1 MMLTIGQNI
10 KRLRRNVDMT
20 QEELAELLSI
30 SSQAVSRWET
40 GSALPDISLIPAI
53 VNLFGVTSDEL
64 LGIDVSQLQKQVAE
78 YKQKMDDL
86 YKHCQYS
93 EMLEL
98 ARRANREI
106 PNNMELKG
114 MLAFALNSNSNK
126 AENVDESIELYQEIL
141 EKSVDQKLRF
151 RAITALCSL
160 YAEKKD
166 NKEQALFYANLLPK
180 WNSQTAADLIR
191 RYRLLPDSEMERFYQ
206 IYIQT
211 ATNALSQGLFALSD
225 PNYYNSASTISV
237 PQKIELLKQ
246 ILQILK
252 IIYGEPLLSQNR
264 EFYEIN
270 RVIGCLYLLENK
282 TDQAMDYFEVAFAHA
297 KEYEKYH
304 DGDCYSSLSMKGFE
318 CDEHYLYDTT
328 AVQDML
334 DRFSRQ
340 SRYDCLREHP
350 RFQKL
355 MEELQNSVQGN

>member
-1 MMLTIGQNI
+1 MSTIGQNI
-10 KRLRRNVDMT
+10 KRLRKNVDMT

-64 LGIDVSQLQKQVAE
+64 LGIDVSQLQNQVAE

-114 MLAFALNSNSNK
+114 MLAFALNSNAEK

-151 RAITALCSL
+151 RAITALCRL

-180 WNSQTAADLIR
+180 WNSQTASDLIR

-211 ATNALSQGLFALSD
+211 ATNALSQGLFGLSD

-270 RVIGCLYLLENK
+270 RVIGCLYLLENN
-282 TDQAMDYFEVAFAHA
+282 TDQAMIFFEVALAHA
-297 KEYEKYH
+297 KEYDMYH
-304 DGDCYSSLSMKGFE
+304 DGSCYSSLAMKGFE
-318 CDEHYLYDTT
+318 CDEHYLYDNT
-328 AVQDML
+328 AVQDMFE
-334 DRFSRQ
+334 RFSTQ

-350 RFQKL
+350 RFQKI
-355 MEELQNSVQGN
+355 MEELQNNVRGN

>member
-114 MLAFALNSNSNK
+114 MLAFALNSNAEK

-151 RAITALCSL
+151 WAITALCRL

-180 WNSQTAADLIR
+180 WNSQTASDLIR

-206 IYIQT
+206 MYIQT

-270 RVIGCLYLLENK
+270 RVIGCLYLLENN
-282 TDQAMDYFEVAFAHA
+282 TDQAMIFFEVALAHA
-297 KEYEKYH
+297 KEYDMYH
-304 DGDCYSSLSMKGFE
+304 DGSCYSSLAMKGFE

-334 DRFSRQ
+334 HRFTTQ

-355 MEELQNSVQGN
+355 MEELQTGMK

>member
-1 MMLTIGQNI
+1 MSTIGQNI

-86 YKHCQYS
+86 YNHCQYS

-114 MLAFALNSNSNK
+114 MLAFALNSNAEK
-126 AENVDESIELYQEIL
+126 AENVDEAIELYQEIL

-180 WNSQTAADLIR
+180 WNFQTAADLIR
-191 RYRLLPDSEMERFYQ
+191 RYRLLPDNERERFYQ
-206 IYIQT
+206 MYIST
-211 ATNALSQGLFALSD
+211 ATTALSQGLFDLAD
-225 PNYYNSASTISV
+225 PNYYNSASTIPV

-246 ILQILK
+246 SLQILK
-252 IIYGEPLLSQNR
+252 VIYGDPLLSQNR

-270 RVIGCLYLLENK
+270 RVIGCLYLLENN
-282 TDQAMDYFEVAFAHA
+282 TDQAMNFFEVALAHA
-297 KEYEKYH
+297 KEYDMYH
-304 DGDCYSSLSMKGFE
+304 DGSCYSSLAMKGFE
-318 CDEHYLYDTT
+318 CDEHYLYDNT
-328 AVQDML
+328 AVQDMFE
-334 DRFSRQ
+334 RFYTQ

-350 RFQKL
+350 RFQKI
-355 MEELQNSVQGN
+355 MEELQNNVRGN

>member
-1 MMLTIGQNI
+1 MSTIGQNI
-10 KRLRRNVDMT
+10 KRLRKNVDMT

-64 LGIDVSQLQKQVAE
+64 LGIDVSQLQNQVAE

-114 MLAFALNSNSNK
+114 MLAFALNSNAEI

-151 RAITALCSL
+151 RAITALCRL

-180 WNSQTAADLIR
+180 WNSQTASDLIR

-225 PNYYNSASTISV
+225 PNYYNSASTIPV

-246 ILQILK
+246 SLQILK
-252 IIYGEPLLSQNR
+252 VIYGNPLLSQNR

-270 RVIGCLYLLENK
+270 RVIG
-282 TDQAMDYFEVAFAHA
+282 
-297 KEYEKYH
+297 
-304 DGDCYSSLSMKGFE
+304 
-318 CDEHYLYDTT
+318 
-328 AVQDML
+328 
-334 DRFSRQ
+334 
-340 SRYDCLREHP
+340 
-350 RFQKL
+350 
-355 MEELQNSVQGN
+355 